1 MNIQGKRAKVTKTIT
16 SVNGAL
22 HEGEVVLIERRENG
36 HWRCRDNMGR
46 IFYMEESNLK
56 VVNRCFIPFKLPL
69 ETLAVD

>member
-1 MNIQGKRAKVTKTIT
+1 MKLQLEDKRAKVIKTVT

-22 HEGEVVLIERRENG
+22 HEGEIVLVERRENG

-56 VVNRCFIPFKLPL
+56 VVKK
-69 ETLAVD
+69 

>member
-1 MNIQGKRAKVTKTIT
+1 MKLEGKRAKVTKTIT

-46 IFYMEESNLK
+46 IFYMEESNFK
-56 VVNRCFIPFKLPL
+56 IVNK
-69 ETLAVD
+69 

>member
-46 IFYMEESNLK
+46 IFYMEESNLQVLK
-56 VVNRCFIPFKLPL
+56 K
-69 ETLAVD
+69 

>member
-1 MNIQGKRAKVTKTIT
+1 MNIQGKKAKVTKTII

-56 VVNRCFIPFKLPL
+56 VVNKK
-69 ETLAVD
+69 

>member
-1 MNIQGKRAKVTKTIT
+1 MKLQGKKAKVKKTIT

-46 IFYMEESNLK
+46 IFYMEESNLQMLK
-56 VVNRCFIPFKLPL
+56 K
-69 ETLAVD
+69 

>member
-1 MNIQGKRAKVTKTIT
+1 MNLQGKRAKVTKTIT

-46 IFYMEESNLK
+46 IFYMEELDLK
-56 VVNRCFIPFKLPL
+56 VVNKK
-69 ETLAVD
+69 

>member
-1 MNIQGKRAKVTKTIT
+1 MKLQLAGKKVKVIKTIT

-22 HEGEVVLIERRENG
+22 HEGEIVLVERRENG

-56 VVNRCFIPFKLPL
+56 VVNKK
-69 ETLAVD
+69 

>member
-36 HWRCRDNMGR
+36 HWRIRDNMGR
-46 IFYMEESNLK
+46 IFYVEGADLK
-56 VVNRCFIPFKLPL
+56 VVNKNSKN
-69 ETLAVD
+69 

>member
-1 MNIQGKRAKVTKTIT
+1 MKLEGKKAKVTKTIT

-22 HEGEVVLIERRENG
+22 HEGEIVLVERGENG

-56 VVNRCFIPFKLPL
+56 VVNKK
-69 ETLAVD
+69 

>member
-1 MNIQGKRAKVTKTIT
+1 MNIQGKKAKVIKTIT

-22 HEGEVVLIERRENG
+22 HEGEIVLVERRENG

-56 VVNRCFIPFKLPL
+56 VVNKK
-69 ETLAVD
+69 

>member
-1 MNIQGKRAKVTKTIT
+1 MNLQGKKAKVIKTIT

-36 HWRCRDNMGR
+36 NWRCRDNMGR

-56 VVNRCFIPFKLPL
+56 VVKK
-69 ETLAVD
+69 

>member
-1 MNIQGKRAKVTKTIT
+1 MNLLGKKAKVTKTIT

-36 HWRCRDNMGR
+36 NWRCRDNMGR

-56 VVNRCFIPFKLPL
+56 IIKK
-69 ETLAVD
+69 

>member
-1 MNIQGKRAKVTKTIT
+1 MNLQGKKAKVTKTIT

-46 IFYMEESNLK
+46 IFYMEELDLK
-56 VVNRCFIPFKLPL
+56 VVNKK
-69 ETLAVD
+69 

>member
-1 MNIQGKRAKVTKTIT
+1 MNLLGKKAKVKKTIT

-46 IFYMEESNLK
+46 IFYMVESDLK
-56 VVNRCFIPFKLPL
+56 VVKK
-69 ETLAVD
+69 

>member
-1 MNIQGKRAKVTKTIT
+1 MNLQGKKAKVTKTIT

-46 IFYMEESNLK
+46 IFYMEELDLK
-56 VVNRCFIPFKLPL
+56 IIKK
-69 ETLAVD
+69 